1 MFWTLLDSLALWVS
15 PERLIVRLAAWGIWQ
30 FARTADSKGF
40 DDPIY
45 KRNLQRLIDR
55 NRQFEEARNE
65 RHS

>member
-1 MFWTLLDSLALWVS
+1 LWVS